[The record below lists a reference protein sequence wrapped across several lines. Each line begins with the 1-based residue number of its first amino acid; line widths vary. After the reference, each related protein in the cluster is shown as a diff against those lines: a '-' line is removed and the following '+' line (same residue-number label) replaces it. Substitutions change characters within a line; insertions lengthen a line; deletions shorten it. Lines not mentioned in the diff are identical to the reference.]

1 MQTQSLY
8 TYTGLK
14 KSIMGVKFK
23 VQSLTSL
30 DNKITNK
37 TLRCYGK

>member
-1 MQTQSLY
+1 MQTQSPY
-8 TYTGLK
+8 TYTVK